1 MSHELSIK
9 LVFVNSKPHYD
20 KGTMIK
26 LRTGLY
32 IALTGITLSACS
44 PIETD
49 QGYRVDPEQLAQI
62 ETGITN
68 KDGVTQLMG
77 SPSSIATFQTEGDAW
92 YYISSKT
99 EHLAFLPKEVVSRD
113 VIIVKFD
120 INDVVAEIE
129 DHGKD
134 QGTEVEMV
142 ERTTPTGGR
151 KLGFFE
157 QIFGNLGRFN
167 TDGDQ

>member
-1 MSHELSIK
+1 MTK
-9 LVFVNSKPHYD
+9 F
-20 KGTMIK
+20 
-26 LRTGLY
+26 RAGLC
-32 IALTGITLSACS
+32 IALTGCVLSACT
-44 PIETD
+44 PIKTD
-49 QGYRVDPEQLAQI
+49 QGYRVDPEQLAKI

-99 EHLAFLPKEVVSRD
+99 EHLAFLPKEVKSRD
-113 VIIVKFD
+113 IIIIKFD
-120 INDVVAEIE
+120 INDVVAEIDDIGLE
-129 DHGKD
+129 KG
-134 QGTEVEMV
+134 QEIEMV

-151 KLGFFE
+151 KLGFLE

-167 TDGDQ
+167 TAGEQ